1 MFLGH
6 YGLALGAKK
15 YAPAVSLGW
24 LVFAAQLLDEIWPV
38 FLLLGAEKVRITPGL
53 MPANSLD
60 FVSYP
65 YSHSLL
71 TAIGW
76 GVIAGIA
83 YYALKHSKGGY
94 FAVERIRAHSVV
106 LALLVVS
113 HWFLDLPMHRPDLPL
128 MPGLSTKVGF
138 GLWHSVPLTLL
149 VEFVLF
155 GAGLVL
161 YLRSTRARDRAG
173 SIGLWAMAA
182 FLVISFVAATFGP
195 PPGSASALAKGTL
208 AIWLFVS
215 WSAWIDKHRETR
227 DTPTGRRY

>member
-6 YGLALGAKK
+6 YGLALGAKR

-38 FLLLGAEKVRITPGL
+38 FLLAGIEKVRITPGL
-53 MPANSLD
+53 MAANSLD

-71 TAIGW
+71 TAIAW
-76 GVIAGIA
+76 GLIVCAS
-83 YYALKHSKGGY
+83 YYALKHAKGGY
-94 FAVERIRAHSVV
+94 FAVERVRSHSVI
-106 LALLVVS
+106 LGLLVIS

-128 MPGLSTKVGF
+128 APGLATKAGF
-138 GLWHSVPLTLL
+138 GLWNSIPITLA
-149 VEFVLF
+149 VELLLF

-173 SIGLWAMAA
+173 NVGLWAMVA
-182 FLVISFVAATFGP
+182 FLLIAFVAGTFAP
-195 PPGSASALAKGTL
+195 PPGSEGALAIGGL
-208 AIWLFVS
+208 MLWLFVP
-215 WSAWIDKHRETR
+215 WSAWIDRHRETR
-227 DTPTGRRY
+227 ETPTGRRY